1 MEYFMI
7 KTFNK
12 FRINFTT
19 AFLLMMS
26 SFFYLVSC
34 NDTVDDLWDDTNPRD
49 DYSPVIG
56 DWYADSIKA
65 YYSCVKTADSTSD
78 VMSNSYID
86 NYNLWLLSDGSLQLY
101 FDQTVNLKN
110 ECEYNYGT
118 WNNSTGCSDF
128 YYYYDYY
135 NYSPLEFCSN
145 YYEHNQYNIETTSC
159 DQSAS
164 INGSWIVDEN
174 TSTVTIKMDSVCL
187 NSYGNPSYITSP
199 DLCSGLEYGEFFN
212 SIEKVFTYSVNKD
225 SGRIDLDGSWFGDDS
240 SCVTIHM
247 SLE

>member
-34 NDTVDDLWDDTNPRD
+34 NDTVDDLWDDSNPRD

-78 VMSNSYID
+78 VMSDSYID
-86 NYNLWLLSDGSLQLY
+86 NYNLWLLSDGSLQLFLNVY
-101 FDQTVNLKN
+101 KAIAGNY
-110 ECEYNYGT
+110 CESVIPDPIPNSEVKPFSADGT
-118 WNNSTGCSDF
+118 LS
-128 YYYYDYY
+128 
-135 NYSPLEFCSN
+135 
-145 YYEHNQYNIETTSC
+145 
-159 DQSAS
+159 
-164 INGSWIVDEN
+164 
-174 TSTVTIKMDSVCL
+174 
-187 NSYGNPSYITSP
+187 
-199 DLCSGLEYGEFFN
+199 
-212 SIEKVFTYSVNKD
+212 
-225 SGRIDLDGSWFGDDS
+225 
-240 SCVTIHM
+240 
-247 SLE
+247 